1 MTTANKRGHHG
12 KPYSALIHCSGCVHW
27 QRGED
32 ARGVGFCPLRR
43 KVTKSYHYCAK
54 ARAK

>member
-1 MTTANKRGHHG
+1 MTTNKLGHHG
-12 KPYSALIHCSGCVHW
+12 KPYAELIHCRACAHW

-43 KVTKSYHYCAK
+43 KVTKSFGYCDK
-54 ARAK
+54 ARER